1 MNRKIAAVAIIIAG
15 LCTTSM
21 NWRFSF
27 QLGTTVYDSYIWAIF
42 SVALDVAKWFM
53 LPFAAISW
61 PTHKPRAS
69 AAVSIWIVATIYSF
83 TAAIGF
89 AALNRDTSL
98 SDRQAQAELSKT
110 LQTMRLS
117 PRWQS
122 SAGCA
127 DATAPLSKDFCTT
140 YAAAAAKFTGAL
152 QDADP
157 QSALFA
163 RITGIP
169 QEAVRLILSVFLAIA
184 CEAISALGFFAIL
197 PQPHQSQPQSKPAPK
212 QWTPPPW
219 EPALPHV
226 KKNSSN
232 SHSPPRPAKA

>member
-1 MNRKIAAVAIIIAG
+1 MRIHDHARQRTHIPEYTARVFLGESRLLKMSSSISEDVSMNRKIAAVAIIIAG

-27 QLGTTVYDSYIWAIF
+27 QLGTTVFDSYIWAIF

-69 AAVSIWIVATIYSF
+69 AAVAIWIVATIYSF

-98 SDRQAQAELSKT
+98 SDRQAQAELSRT

-117 PRWQS
+117 PRCNLPPVAPMLPRRFQKT
-122 SAGCA
+122 SAV
-127 DATAPLSKDFCTT
+127 P
-140 YAAAAAKFTGAL
+140 
-152 QDADP
+152 
-157 QSALFA
+157 
-163 RITGIP
+163 I
-169 QEAVRLILSVFLAIA
+169 
-184 CEAISALGFFAIL
+184 
-197 PQPHQSQPQSKPAPK
+197 
-212 QWTPPPW
+212 
-219 EPALPHV
+219 
-226 KKNSSN
+226 
-232 SHSPPRPAKA
+232 